1 MKTATGSISVTLR
14 DAPSVGAAIAQSSSA
29 TSEYQS
35 RWSGEMKLEVAARA

>member
-1 MKTATGSISVTLR
+1 MTLR
-14 DAPSVGAAIAQSSSA
+14 GAPFVGAAMAQSSSA